1 MLDVDKLC
9 ISYVLFVDIFS
20 RSFNDFISMKF
31 LIAVFLPASPF
42 IPTSPSINFIAPSPF
57 ITLTETCQPARL
69 FRPPFLFE
77 AREYKDHQSETH
89 FMFAIFLTTS
99 RRGSIYVEAI

>member
-20 RSFNDFISMKF
+20 RSFNDFISIKF
-31 LIAVFLPASPF
+31 LIAVFLPA
-42 IPTSPSINFIAPSPF
+42 SPSINFIAPSPF
-57 ITLTETCQPARL
+57 ITLTETCKPARL

-99 RRGSIYVEAI
+99 RRGSIYVVTI